1 MVDVL
6 RAHANFRDPVGL
18 LLRMLRSGDQGARA
32 ALVREVSRL
41 ALAPVDLALE
51 PRERKRIAE
60 AEGPMQPLVLIVGGS
75 RAGTTLVYQ
84 TLARHLPV
92 TYFTNISSLFPRAP
106 LTATKFFQSGPQNA
120 RVRFHSYYGNTV
132 TLAGPNDAFH
142 IWNRWL
148 GADRYRA
155 PQALSDKSV
164 GDMRQFL
171 TAWTRTFGR
180 PLLNKNN
187 RNADCVAL
195 LGRVLPEATFVV
207 VRRDP
212 VRVAQSLLVARE
224 EIQGSKR
231 WKWGVRSEDQE
242 SETDPLGYVNVVCR
256 QIMDVERKLTED
268 TRTLPAARLIEIQY
282 EAFCENPAGAIV
294 EISRRVWGAPSSTLP
309 VVPEVQPHRQ
319 SDNRSRVTPEELE
332 RIRGCLT
339 GFERIRAG

>member
-1 MVDVL
+1 M
-6 RAHANFRDPVGL
+6 
-18 LLRMLRSGDQGARA
+18 MRSGDRAAHA
-32 ALVREVSRL
+32 ALVRETARL
-41 ALAPVDLALE
+41 ALTPVDRLLE
-51 PRERKRIAE
+51 RSERRRIAA
-60 AEGPMQPLVLIVGGS
+60 AEGPMQPIVLIVGGS

-92 TYFTNISSLFPRAP
+92 TYFTNLSSLFPRSP
-106 LTATKFFQSGPQNA
+106 LTASKLFQSGPPNA
-120 RVRFHSYYGNTV
+120 RIRFQSYYGNTV
-132 TLAGPNDAFH
+132 DLAGPNDGFH
-142 IWNRWL
+142 IWNKWL

-155 PQALSDKSV
+155 AQTLSERAV
-164 GDMRQFL
+164 GEMRQSL
-171 TAWTRTFGR
+171 TAWTQTFGR

-195 LGRVLPEATFVV
+195 LGRVLPEAVFVV

-212 VRVAQSLLVARE
+212 VRVAQSLVVARE

-242 SETDPLGYVNVVCR
+242 PGSDRLGYVDAVCR
-256 QIMDVERKLTED
+256 QIMEVERKLAED
-268 TRTLPAARLIEIQY
+268 TRMLASNRLIDIQY
-282 EAFCENPAGAIV
+282 EAFCENPGAAIV

-319 SDNRSRVTPEELE
+319 SDNRHRVNPEELE